1 MPSHRRVLVGA
12 HASLWH
18 APDFLKLWLGQ
29 AVSQFGSLIT
39 GFALPLV
46 AIVALHATPAQ
57 IALLSAARIAPA
69 LALGLVAGA
78 WVDRVRRRP
87 LLIAADLAR
96 ALVVASV
103 PVAAVVGQ
111 LSIALLFVVE
121 LLSAALSV
129 CFDAAYPAY
138 LPTLLRPEHLVEGN
152 SKLAASDAVAEVAGF
167 SAAGLLVQAL
177 TAPLAIAMD
186 ALTFLVSGL
195 SLMLIRTREP
205 MPERAPGAA
214 GESGAAGAE
223 RRLSRFGSE
232 VMAGLRLLPRE
243 PTARALAGATGL
255 NTLGGNTL
263 SVVLMIYL
271 LDELRLPPAALG
283 VVFGLG
289 GVSAFAGALIAGR
302 VSRRLGPGR
311 AITWGMWITTVTVV
325 LLPLAGGPAWLA
337 LGMLALSQ
345 LTDGGRTIW
354 MVNQTAVFQA
364 AVPNA
369 LQGRLHASLRVV
381 EAAAMAGGLVLGGV
395 LGQVIG
401 PRATLVVAAG
411 VMLLAPVWVS
421 FSPVRHLRQMDAW
434 KAEVVP
440 AIGRSA

>member
-1 MPSHRRVLVGA
+1 MPSHRRAHTGA
-12 HASLWH
+12 HASLWRV
-18 APDFLKLWLGQ
+18 PDFLKLWLGQ
-29 AVSQFGSLIT
+29 SVSQFGSLIT
-39 GFALPLV
+39 SFALPLV

-103 PVAAVVGQ
+103 PAVAAFGR
-111 LSIALLFVVE
+111 LSIMLLFVVE
-121 LLSAALSV
+121 LLSATLSV

-138 LPTLLRPEHLVEGN
+138 LPTLLRPEQLVEGN

-167 SAAGLLVQAL
+167 SAAGVLVQAL
-177 TAPLAIAMD
+177 TAPLAIAVD
-186 ALTFLVSGL
+186 ALTFLMSGL

-205 MPERAPGAA
+205 IPERAPGAA
-214 GESGAAGAE
+214 VAE
-223 RRLSRFGSE
+223 RRLSRLGGE
-232 VMAGLRLLPRE
+232 VVAGLRLLLRE
-243 PTARALAGATGL
+243 PEARALAGATGL
-255 NTLGGNTL
+255 NTLGGTIL

-283 VVFGLG
+283 LVFGLG

-302 VSRRLGPGR
+302 VSHWLGPGR
-311 AITWGMWITTVTVV
+311 AIIWGMWITTVTVA
-325 LLPLAGGPAWLA
+325 LLPLASGPAWLA
-337 LGMLALSQ
+337 VGMLALSQ
-345 LTDGGRTIW
+345 LSDGGRTIW
-354 MVNQTAVFQA
+354 MVNQTAVFQVMA
-364 AVPNA
+364 PNA

-381 EAAAMAGGLVLGGV
+381 EAAAMAGGLALGGA

-401 PRATLVVAAG
+401 PRATLAVAAG

-421 FSPVRHLRQMDAW
+421 RSSVRHLRHLGMQH
-434 KAEVVP
+434 AEMMPV
-440 AIGRSA
+440 IGRSA

>member
-1 MPSHRRVLVGA
+1 MPSHRRVPVGV

-69 LALGLVAGA
+69 LLLGLVAGA

-87 LLIAADLAR
+87 VLIAADLAR

-103 PVAAVVGQ
+103 PMAAAFGR
-111 LSIALLFVVE
+111 LSIALLFAVE
-121 LLSAALSV
+121 LLCAALAV

-138 LPTLLRPEHLVEGN
+138 LPSLLRPEQLVEGN

-177 TAPLAIAMD
+177 TAPLAIAVD

-205 MPERAPGAA
+205 APERAPG
-214 GESGAAGAE
+214 ESGTAGAE
-223 RRLSRFGSE
+223 RRLSRMGGE
-232 VMAGLRLLPRE
+232 MVAGLRLLLRE
-243 PTARALAGATGL
+243 PAARALAGATGL

-289 GVSAFAGALIAGR
+289 GVSAFAGALVAGR

-325 LLPLAGGPAWLA
+325 LLPLASGPAWLA

-354 MVNQTAVFQA
+354 MVNQTAVFQV
-364 AVPNA
+364 AVSNA

-401 PRATLVVAAG
+401 PRATLGMAVG

-421 FSPVRHLRQMDAW
+421 LSPVRHLRQMGAW
-434 KAEVVP
+434 EAEVVP

>member
-1 MPSHRRVLVGA
+1 MPSHRRMLVGA

-69 LALGLVAGA
+69 LALGLIAGA
-78 WVDRVRRRP
+78 WVDRARRRP

-103 PVAAVVGQ
+103 PVAAAFGR

-121 LLSAALSV
+121 LLAAALAV

-138 LPTLLRPEHLVEGN
+138 LPTLLRPEQLVEGN

-177 TAPLAIAMD
+177 TAPLAIAVD

-205 MPERAPGAA
+205 MPERAPGTT
-214 GESGAAGAE
+214 GAE
-223 RRLSRFGSE
+223 RRLSRLGGE
-232 VMAGLRLLPRE
+232 VVAGLRLLPRE
-243 PTARALAGATGL
+243 PAARALAGATGL

-289 GVSAFAGALIAGR
+289 GVSAFAGALVSAR

-311 AITWGMWITTVTVV
+311 AIVWGMWITTVTVV
-325 LLPLAGGPAWLA
+325 LLPLASGPAWLA

-354 MVNQTAVFQA
+354 LVNQTAVFQA
-364 AVPNA
+364 MVSNA

-381 EAAAMAGGLVLGGV
+381 EAAAMAGGLALGGV

-401 PRATLVVAAG
+401 PRATLAVAAG
-411 VMLLAPVWVS
+411 VMVLAPLWVS
-421 FSPVRHLRQMDAW
+421 LSPVRHLRHLSTRH
-434 KAEVVP
+434 AEVMP